1 MQFCALIE
9 ELPRK
14 AEFVGEGARR
24 GATAEGIVVP
34 LPHHRSET
42 KKIRQDSLTS
52 TPPIREGAK
61 SAAIPSGSRGRACR

>member
-42 KKIRQDSLTS
+42 KKIRQD
-52 TPPIREGAK
+52 REGAK